1 MKIMGQDVTIASHD
15 GGTFGAYVA
24 TPPRA
29 RAPGLVL
36 IQYICGVNR
45 VMRALADDFASKGFR
60 VAVPDLFWRQEPG
73 VQLIDDPSRPTDA
86 EQKRALELN
95 AGFDDA
101 NGIADL
107 IATMDW
113 LRKGDG
119 ATGKVGVLG
128 YCLGG
133 RLAYLMATR
142 SDADCAV
149 GYYGVN
155 IERHLGEAGDISR
168 PLMLH
173 VAGNDALCGPDARAQ
188 IMATLKVIPTA
199 EVFTYAGAGHAF
211 ALPNGHNYDA
221 AAAEAA
227 NRRSLAFLSRYLAD
241 GTVTAR

>member
-1 MKIMGQDVTIASHD
+1 MGQDVVITSQD
-15 GGTFGAYVA
+15 GNAFGAYAA
-24 TPPRA
+24 TPPEA

-45 VMRALADDFASKGFR
+45 VMRALADDFASKGFH

-73 VQLIDDPSRPTDA
+73 VQLINDPSRPTEA

-101 NGIADL
+101 NGVADL
-107 IATMDW
+107 IATVDW

-119 ATGKVGVLG
+119 ASGKVGVLG

-133 RLAYLMATR
+133 RLSYLMATR
-142 SDADCAV
+142 SNADCAV

-155 IERHLGEAGDISR
+155 IERYLGEVSGISK

-173 VAGNDALCGPDARAQ
+173 IAGNDALCGPDARAQ
-188 IMATLKVIPTA
+188 IAATLKAVPTA
-199 EVFTYAGAGHAF
+199 EVYSYAGAGHAF
-211 ALPNGHNYDA
+211 ALANGHNFDA

-227 NRRSLAFLSRYLAD
+227 NRRSLAFLSRYLS
-241 GTVTAR
+241 GGVTAAC